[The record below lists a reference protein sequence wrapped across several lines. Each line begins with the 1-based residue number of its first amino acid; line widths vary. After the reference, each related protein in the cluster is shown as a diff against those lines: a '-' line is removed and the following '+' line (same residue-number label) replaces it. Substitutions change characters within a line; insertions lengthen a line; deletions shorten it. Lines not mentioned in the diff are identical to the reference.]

1 MSRWRSRE
9 ALEAG
14 KVQGAGGDLA
24 YRCVKRATE
33 LAALRATYRLVATA
47 PLNKE
52 ALHWQAQLSKYT
64 ELLMTL
70 THSRDYAMVLYTDV
84 Q

>member
-1 MSRWRSRE
+1 MIDEPLAQPE

-14 KVQGAGGDLA
+14 KVQAQAGDLA

-33 LAALRATYRLVATA
+33 LALRGDVQAIATA

-52 ALHWQAQLSKYT
+52 ALHRWAQLSAIPSC
-64 ELLMTL
+64 
-70 THSRDYAMVLYTDV
+70 SRP
-84 Q
+84 